1 MRQSTTPIL
10 QTRSLR
16 SVTSTTRAAGEKSSR
31 SWLSIWGTT
40 STFSLLGKTQTL
52 RWSSCKRSTMRS
64 ERVVCLRTWKK
75 QLLTWLPTSPDTTI
89 FQIGNITP
97 QLEIRLFWGL
107 KATHSRETKRNTLRW
122 RRSRGTWRTERRSRN
137 WGLTRSSRDKTR
149 RKKRRR
155 NYSRPKINWIK
166 MYKTNEMKGL
176 TKQRQK
182 LTQTNMKISLKAK
195 TTTESWWSNEISASG
210 SRFRRRGPS
219 QRTSINQLN
228 KLTRCGRLESPQQL
242 SQIWMRECTGTLN
255 FKQPIK

>member
-1 MRQSTTPIL
+1 ML

-31 SWLSIWGTT
+31 SWLSICETT
-40 STFSLLGKTQTL
+40 STFFPLGKTQTP
-52 RWSSCKRSTMRS
+52 RWSSCKRSTMRW

-107 KATHSRETKRNTLRW
+107 RVIPSRKTKRNTLRW

-137 WGLTRSSRDKTR
+137 SGSTRSSRDKTR
-149 RKKRRR
+149 RRKQRR

-176 TKQRQK
+176 TKPRRK

-195 TTTESWWSNEISASG
+195 TTTESLSRRETSASC
-210 SRFRRRGPS
+210 SRFRRREPS
-219 QRTSINQLN
+219 QRTSTNQLN
-228 KLTRCGRLESPQQL
+228 KLTKCGRQESPQQL
-242 SQIWMRECTGTLN
+242 SQILMRGCTGTLN
-255 FKQPIK
+255 FKQRKIKTLS